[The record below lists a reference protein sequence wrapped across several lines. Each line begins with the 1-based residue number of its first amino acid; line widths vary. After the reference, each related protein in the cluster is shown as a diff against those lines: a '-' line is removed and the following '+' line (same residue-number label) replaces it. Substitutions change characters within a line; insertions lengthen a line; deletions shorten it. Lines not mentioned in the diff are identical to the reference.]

1 MLEELW
7 YFISMQDPNIRYVV
21 LGTMLLGAM
30 SGLTGS
36 FMFLRK
42 TSLIGDAVAHSVLP
56 GIALAFM
63 LFNTKNILVL
73 LGGAVVTGWLSVY
86 CIDIITRRSRI
97 SADTAISLVLSVFFG
112 AGIWLL
118 TIIQRSGNASQS
130 GLDKFLFG
138 KAASLVQQDVV
149 VFGVVA
155 ALVLG
160 LTLIF
165 YKEFKLISFD
175 KDYAQTIGLPVKM
188 LEMLLSTMTVLTI
201 AIGIQAV
208 GVVLMSALLITPA
221 AAARYWTD
229 RTWVMLLSA
238 SILGMVAS
246 VSGSYI
252 SYLAPSMPTGP
263 WIVVVVSA
271 IAVTSLIFAPRK
283 GMLARWRKLRY
294 NRRKVLVENILKVF
308 FHLGEQ
314 EDDMFKLRTADELI
328 QKRDIPTEDL
338 KWGLR
343 HLDKDGMLI
352 KMHDGWKLTDAGRI
366 AGQRI
371 VKVHRLWEMYLTQYL
386 RLEADHVHDGAEAI
400 EHIITPELEAE
411 LEHLLGYP
419 EKDPHERDIP
429 YQENRGSHV

>member
-21 LGTMLLGAM
+21 LGTVLLGAM
-30 SGLTGS
+30 SGLMGS

-97 SADTAISLVLSVFFG
+97 SSDTAISLVLSVFFG

-138 KAASLVQQDVV
+138 KAASLVQSDVL

-155 ALVLG
+155 LLVLS
-160 LTLIF
+160 LTLLF

-175 KDYAQTIGLPVKM
+175 KDYAQAIGLPVKM

-221 AAARYWTD
+221 AAARYWTNK
-229 RTWVMLLSA
+229 TWVMLLLA
-238 SILGMVAS
+238 SILGMLAS

-271 IAVTSLIFAPRK
+271 IAVASLLFAPRK
-283 GMLARWRKLRY
+283 GMLARWRKLRN

-308 FHLGEQ
+308 FHLGEH
-314 EDDMFKLRTADELI
+314 EEDMFKVRTAKELI

-352 KMHDGWKLTDAGRI
+352 KVGDGWKLTDAGRI

-411 LEHLLGYP
+411 LEHILGYP

-429 YQENRGSHV
+429 YHEKGRGHV

>member
-21 LGTMLLGAM
+21 LGTVLLGAM

-86 CIDIITRRSRI
+86 AIDIITRRSRI
-97 SADTAISLVLSVFFG
+97 SSDTAISLVLSVFFG

-118 TIIQRSGNASQS
+118 TIIQRSGNAAQS

-149 VFGVVA
+149 VFGIVA
-155 ALVLG
+155 ALVLT
-160 LTLIF
+160 LTVLF

-175 KDYAQTIGLPVKM
+175 KDYAQAIGLPVKM
-188 LEMLLSTMTVLTI
+188 LELLLSTMTVLTI

-229 RTWVMLLSA
+229 RTWVMLL
-238 SILGMVAS
+238 MAS
-246 VSGSYI
+246 VLGVLASVLGSYI
-252 SYLAPSMPTGP
+252 SYLAPAMPTGP

-271 IAVTSLIFAPRK
+271 IAVASLLFAPKK
-283 GMLARWRKLRY
+283 GMLARWQKLRK

-308 FHLGEQ
+308 FHLGEY
-314 EDDMFKLRTADELI
+314 EDDMFKVRTAQELI
-328 QKRDIPTEDL
+328 QKRDIPKEDL

-343 HLDKDGMLI
+343 SLAANGMLI
-352 KMHDGWKLTDAGRI
+352 HVGNGWKLTEAGRTS
-366 AGQRI
+366 GQRI

-411 LEHLLGYP
+411 LEHVLGYP

-429 YQENRGSHV
+429 YNKKGRGHV

>member
-21 LGTMLLGAM
+21 LGTVLLGAM

-86 CIDIITRRSRI
+86 AIDIITRRSRI
-97 SADTAISLVLSVFFG
+97 SSDTAISLVLSVFFG

-118 TIIQRSGNASQS
+118 TIIQRSGNAAQS

-149 VFGVVA
+149 VFGIVA
-155 ALVLG
+155 ALVLT
-160 LTLIF
+160 LTVLF

-175 KDYAQTIGLPVKM
+175 KDYAQAIGLPVKM
-188 LEMLLSTMTVLTI
+188 LELLLSTMTVLTI

-229 RTWVMLLSA
+229 RTWVMLL
-238 SILGMVAS
+238 MAS
-246 VSGSYI
+246 VLGVLASVLGSYI
-252 SYLAPSMPTGP
+252 SYLAPAMPTGP

-271 IAVTSLIFAPRK
+271 IAVASLLFAPKK
-283 GMLARWRKLRY
+283 GMLARWQKLRK

-308 FHLGEQ
+308 FHLGEY
-314 EDDMFKLRTADELI
+314 EDDMFKVRTAQELI

-343 HLDKDGMLI
+343 SLAANGMLI
-352 KMHDGWKLTDAGRI
+352 HVGNGWKLTEAGRVS
-366 AGQRI
+366 GQRI

-411 LEHLLGYP
+411 LEHVLGYP

-429 YQENRGSHV
+429 YNKKGRGHV

>member
-21 LGTMLLGAM
+21 LGTVLLGAM

-149 VFGVVA
+149 VFAVVA

-160 LTLIF
+160 LTLLF

-175 KDYAQTIGLPVKM
+175 KDYAQAIGLPVKM

-221 AAARYWTD
+221 AAARYWTHK
-229 RTWVMLLSA
+229 TWVMLLLA
-238 SILGMVAS
+238 SILGIVAS

-271 IAVTSLIFAPRK
+271 IAVASLLFAPRK
-283 GMLARWRKLRY
+283 GMLARWRKLRN

-308 FHLGEQ
+308 FHLGEH
-314 EDDMFKLRTADELI
+314 EDDMFKERTADELI
-328 QKRDIPTEDL
+328 QKRDIPSEDL
-338 KWGLR
+338 KWGLSQ
-343 HLDKDGMLI
+343 LDKDGMLI
-352 KMHDGWKLTDAGRI
+352 KVGDGWKLTDAGRA

-411 LEHLLGYP
+411 LEHILGYP

-429 YQENRGSHV
+429 YQEKGRGHV